1 MKFLAWFCGILLVL
15 VVALYCVLFSSFGNS
30 VLKPFVEKIASEKI
44 GMEFRLEKFELGF
57 SSFDILAIINGELGV
72 ESKGKYSLFS
82 SQFDLNYNTQAKSF
96 NGMQID
102 LSLKGEAL
110 GSFDNFVANGS
121 GSLAGSS
128 IRFASR
134 IKDYAPLEL
143 KLDAKALDLA
153 ALSMIALKKAYITGK
168 LSAVADIAG
177 QEGTAKLNS
186 AKIIITKEAQ
196 NDFGISLPAN
206 FALSLNSDIKLLGK
220 QVAATTRVKSALAN
234 LSAKN
239 TSYNFENGE
248 ITSDFNLDIANLAAL
263 EPIIKQK
270 LNGSIKVAG
279 NTKIANGAME
289 FLDAK
294 INGLGGEILASL
306 KDNELNANIKNL
318 KLAQALS
325 LAGLAPLANSD
336 ISGTAKITNLN
347 DTKKIKGS
355 ANLTLSS
362 GVLNH
367 KQMNALLG
375 SDLSSDVSFN
385 AQNKLEIASGTLNF
399 DSVLNSPVIENL
411 GAKGSY
417 TLANG
422 DAKIDLAGKIVDLGA
437 IFGSGAKSPANIKAN
452 VGLKAGELR
461 DADIDIKGF
470 GGQILAKVKGKALNA
485 NIKNIKAEQVLAMTT
500 FGSLFNGEVNAELSL
515 DGLNLQN
522 LNGRG
527 ELSVKNGVFNAAAM
541 SKLLEAKFPENVKFS
556 LNFKPTFTNSVAYF
570 SSNFASNIANI
581 SKFDGSYN
589 LQKNALDA
597 AYSANVSDLSKLS
610 FLTGVALYTPLNVS
624 GKIASTNQAIN
635 ASANSDIFGSNT
647 DITFKSGALN
657 ANMKNAKIEQILKA
671 LGYEQFYIGSTN
683 MTFDY
688 NTASKLGEFN
698 ANILNAHLA
707 KTGLTEL
714 ISSVLGG
721 RDITT
726 EVYENGV
733 VKGRVTGDI
742 ITFDANMHSK
752 RSDINVKQASINT
765 KSKALNI
772 PVSAN
777 YEKTDI
783 GIDITGTTDAP
794 KYALSS
800 QYLQQ
805 KAEQG
810 VEKLIDKAFKG
821 NDEKADKAKD
831 ILNNLKKLF

>member
-1 MKFLAWFCGILLVL
+1 MKFLAWVCGILLVL

-143 KLDAKALDLA
+143 KLDAKELDLA

-248 ITSDFNLDIANLAAL
+248 ITSDFNVDIANLAAL

-355 ANLTLSS
+355 ANLTLSG

-422 DAKIDLAGKIVDLGA
+422 DAKIDLAGKIADLGA

-452 VGLKAGELR
+452 VGLKAGELS
-461 DADIDIKGF
+461 DGDIDIKGF
-470 GGQILAKVKGKALNA
+470 GGEILAKVKGKALNA

-541 SKLLEAKFPENVKFS
+541 SKLLEAEFPENVKFS

-570 SSNFASNIANI
+570 SSNFASDIANI

-733 VKGRVTGDI
+733 VKGTIKGDI

-783 GIDITGTTDAP
+783 GIDITGTTEAP

>member
-1 MKFLAWFCGILLVL
+1 MKFLAWVCGILLVL

-143 KLDAKALDLA
+143 KLDAKELDLA

-248 ITSDFNLDIANLAAL
+248 ITSDFNVDIANLAAL

-375 SDLSSDVSFN
+375 SDLSSDISFN

-422 DAKIDLAGKIVDLGA
+422 DAKIDLAGKIADLGA
-437 IFGSGAKSPANIKAN
+437 IFGSGAKSPAIIKAN
-452 VGLKAGELR
+452 VGLKAGELS
-461 DADIDIKGF
+461 DGDIDIKGF
-470 GGQILAKVKGKALNA
+470 GGEIIAKVKGKALNA

-541 SKLLEAKFPENVKFS
+541 SKLLEAEFPKNVKFS

-570 SSNFASNIANI
+570 SSNFASDIANI

-589 LQKNALDA
+589 LQKNTLDA
-597 AYSANVSDLSKLS
+597 TYSANVSDLSKLS

-647 DITFKSGALN
+647 DITFKSGVLN

>member
-30 VLKPFVEKIASEKI
+30 VLKPFIEKIASEKI

-248 ITSDFNLDIANLAAL
+248 ITSDFNVDIANLAAL

-422 DAKIDLAGKIVDLGA
+422 DAKINLAGKIADLGA

-452 VGLKAGELR
+452 VGLKAGELS
-461 DADIDIKGF
+461 DGDIDIKGF

-541 SKLLEAKFPENVKFS
+541 SKLLEAEFPENVKFS

-570 SSNFASNIANI
+570 SSNFASDIANI

-610 FLTGVALYTPLNVS
+610 FLTGLALYTPLNVS

-647 DITFKSGALN
+647 DITFKSGVLN

-733 VKGRVTGDI
+733 VKGTIKGDI

-783 GIDITGTTDAP
+783 GIDITGTTEAP

>member
-1 MKFLAWFCGILLVL
+1 MKFLAWVCGILLVL

-44 GMEFRLEKFELGF
+44 GMELKLEKFELGF

-143 KLDAKALDLA
+143 KLDAKELDLA
-153 ALSMIALKKAYITGK
+153 ALSTIALKKAYITGK

-248 ITSDFNLDIANLAAL
+248 ITSDFNVDIANLAAL

-336 ISGTAKITNLN
+336 ISGTAKITNLS

-355 ANLTLSS
+355 ANLTLSG

-422 DAKIDLAGKIVDLGA
+422 DAKIDLAGKIADLGA

-452 VGLKAGELR
+452 VGLKAGELS
-461 DADIDIKGF
+461 DGDIDIKGF

-515 DGLNLQN
+515 DGLKLQN

-527 ELSVKNGVFNAAAM
+527 ELSVKNGVFNAAAI
-541 SKLLEAKFPENVKFS
+541 SKLLKAEFPENVKFS
-556 LNFKPTFTNSVAYF
+556 LNFKPTITNSVAYF
-570 SSNFASNIANI
+570 SSNFASDIANI

-589 LQKNALDA
+589 LQKNTLDA
-597 AYSANVSDLSKLS
+597 TYSANVSDLSKLS

-647 DITFKSGALN
+647 DITFKSGVLN

-671 LGYEQFYIGSTN
+671 LGYEQFYIGTTN
-683 MTFDY
+683 MAFDY

-752 RSDINVKQASINT
+752 RSDINVEQASINT

-783 GIDITGTTDAP
+783 GIDITGTTEAP

-800 QYLQQ
+800 QYLKQ

>member
-1 MKFLAWFCGILLVL
+1 M
-15 VVALYCVLFSSFGNS
+15 LFSSFGNS

-57 SSFDILAIINGELGV
+57 SSFDILAIINGELSV
-72 ESKGKYSLFS
+72 ESRGKYSLFS

-121 GSLAGSS
+121 GSLAGSN

-248 ITSDFNLDIANLAAL
+248 ITSDFNVDIANLAAL

-279 NTKIANGAME
+279 NTKIANGAMK

-336 ISGTAKITNLN
+336 ISGTAKITNLS

-422 DAKIDLAGKIVDLGA
+422 DAKIDLAGKIADLGA

-452 VGLKAGELR
+452 VGLKAGELS
-461 DADIDIKGF
+461 DGDIDIKGF

-527 ELSVKNGVFNAAAM
+527 ELSVKNGVFNAAAI
-541 SKLLEAKFPENVKFS
+541 SKLLKAEFPENVKFS
-556 LNFKPTFTNSVAYF
+556 LNFKPTITNSVAYF
-570 SSNFASNIANI
+570 SSNFASDIANI

-589 LQKNALDA
+589 LQKNTLDA
-597 AYSANVSDLSKLS
+597 TYSANVSDLSKLS
-610 FLTGVALYTPLNVS
+610 FLTGVALYTPLNLS
-624 GKIASTNQAIN
+624 GKIASTKQAID

-647 DITFKSGALN
+647 DITFKSGVLN

-783 GIDITGTTDAP
+783 GIDITGTTEAP

>member
-248 ITSDFNLDIANLAAL
+248 ITSDFNVDIANLAAL

-336 ISGTAKITNLN
+336 ISGTAKITNLS

-355 ANLTLSS
+355 ANLTLSN

-385 AQNKLEIASGTLNF
+385 AQNKLEIASGILNF

-422 DAKIDLAGKIVDLGA
+422 DAKINLAGKIADLGA
-437 IFGSGAKSPANIKAN
+437 IFGSGAKSPAIIKAN
-452 VGLKAGELR
+452 MGLKAGELS
-461 DADIDIKGF
+461 DGDIDIKGF
-470 GGQILAKVKGKALNA
+470 GGEILAKVKGKALNA

-541 SKLLEAKFPENVKFS
+541 SKLLETEFPENVKFS

-570 SSNFASNIANI
+570 SSNFASDIANI

-733 VKGRVTGDI
+733 VKGTIKGDI

>member
-1 MKFLAWFCGILLVL
+1 MKFLAWVCGILLVL

-57 SSFDILAIINGELGV
+57 SSFDILAIINGELSV
-72 ESKGKYSLFS
+72 ESRGKYSLFS

-143 KLDAKALDLA
+143 KLDAKELDLA
-153 ALSMIALKKAYITGK
+153 ALSMIALKKAYILGK

-248 ITSDFNLDIANLAAL
+248 ITSDFNVDIANLAAL

-336 ISGTAKITNLN
+336 ISGTAKITNLS

-355 ANLTLSS
+355 ANLTLSR

-422 DAKIDLAGKIVDLGA
+422 DAKIDLAGKIADLGA
-437 IFGSGAKSPANIKAN
+437 IFGSGAKSPVNIKAN
-452 VGLKAGELR
+452 VGLKAGELS
-461 DADIDIKGF
+461 DGDIDIKGF

-500 FGSLFNGEVNAELSL
+500 FGSLINGEVNAELSL
-515 DGLNLQN
+515 DGLNLEN

-527 ELSVKNGVFNAAAM
+527 ELSVKNGVFNAAAI
-541 SKLLEAKFPENVKFS
+541 SKLLKAEFPENVKFS

-570 SSNFASNIANI
+570 SSNFASDIANI

-589 LQKNALDA
+589 LQKNTLDA
-597 AYSANVSDLSKLS
+597 TYSANVSDLSKLS
-610 FLTGVALYTPLNVS
+610 FLTGVALYTPLNLS
-624 GKIASTNQAIN
+624 GKIASAKQAIN

-647 DITFKSGALN
+647 DITFKSGVLN

-671 LGYEQFYIGSTN
+671 LGYEQFYIGTTN
-683 MTFDY
+683 MAFDY
-688 NTASKLGEFN
+688 NTASKFGEFN

-707 KTGLTEL
+707 KSGLTAL

-752 RSDINVKQASINT
+752 RSDINVEQASINT

-783 GIDITGTTDAP
+783 GIDITGTTEAP

-800 QYLQQ
+800 QYLKQ

-810 VEKLIDKAFKG
+810 VEKLIDKAFKD

>member
-44 GMEFRLEKFELGF
+44 GMELKLEKFELGF

-82 SQFDLNYNTQAKSF
+82 SQFDLNYNTQAKNF

-121 GSLAGSS
+121 GSLAGSN

-143 KLDAKALDLA
+143 KLDAKELDLA
-153 ALSMIALKKAYITGK
+153 ALSMIALKKAYISGK

-355 ANLTLSS
+355 ANLTLSN

-385 AQNKLEIASGTLNF
+385 AQNKLEIASGVLNF

-422 DAKIDLAGKIVDLGA
+422 DAKIDLAGKIADLGA

-452 VGLKAGELR
+452 VGLKAGELS
-461 DADIDIKGF
+461 DGDIDIKGF
-470 GGQILAKVKGKALNA
+470 GGEILAKVKGKALNA

-515 DGLNLQN
+515 DGLKLEN

-527 ELSVKNGVFNAAAM
+527 ELSVKNGVFNAAAI
-541 SKLLEAKFPENVKFS
+541 SKLLKAEFPENVKFS

-570 SSNFASNIANI
+570 SSNFASDIANI

-589 LQKNALDA
+589 LQKNTLDA
-597 AYSANVSDLSKLS
+597 TYSANVSDLSKLS

-624 GKIASTNQAIN
+624 GKIASTKQAID

-647 DITFKSGALN
+647 DITFKSGVLN

-671 LGYEQFYIGSTN
+671 LGYEQFYIGTTN
-683 MTFDY
+683 MAFDY
-688 NTASKLGEFN
+688 NTASKFGEFN

-707 KTGLTEL
+707 KSGLTVL

-733 VKGRVTGDI
+733 VKGKVTGDI

-752 RSDINVKQASINT
+752 RSDINVEQASINT
-765 KSKALNI
+765 KSKALKI

-783 GIDITGTTDAP
+783 GIDITGTTEAP

-800 QYLQQ
+800 QYLKQ

>member
-1 MKFLAWFCGILLVL
+1 
-15 VVALYCVLFSSFGNS
+15 
-30 VLKPFVEKIASEKI
+30 
-44 GMEFRLEKFELGF
+44 MEFRLEKFELGF

-121 GSLAGSS
+121 GSLAGSN

-143 KLDAKALDLA
+143 KLDAKELDLA

-248 ITSDFNLDIANLAAL
+248 ITSDFNVDIANLAAL

-355 ANLTLSS
+355 ANLTLSN

-422 DAKIDLAGKIVDLGA
+422 DAKIDLAGKIADLGA
-437 IFGSGAKSPANIKAN
+437 IFGSGAKSPINIKAN
-452 VGLKAGELR
+452 VGLKAGELS
-461 DADIDIKGF
+461 DGDIDIKGF
-470 GGQILAKVKGKALNA
+470 GGEILAKVKGKALNA

-541 SKLLEAKFPENVKFS
+541 SKLLEAEFPENVKFS

-570 SSNFASNIANI
+570 SSNFASDIANI

-647 DITFKSGALN
+647 DITFKSGVLN

-783 GIDITGTTDAP
+783 GIDITGTTEAP

-800 QYLQQ
+800 QYLKQ

>member
-121 GSLAGSS
+121 GSLAGSN

-248 ITSDFNLDIANLAAL
+248 ITSDFNVDIANLAAL

-336 ISGTAKITNLN
+336 ISGTAKITNLS
-347 DTKKIKGS
+347 DAKKIKGS

-399 DSVLNSPVIENL
+399 NSVLNSPVIENL

-422 DAKIDLAGKIVDLGA
+422 DAKIDLAGKIADLGA
-437 IFGSGAKSPANIKAN
+437 IFGSGTKSPANIKAN
-452 VGLKAGELR
+452 VGLKAGELS
-461 DADIDIKGF
+461 DGDIDIKGF
-470 GGQILAKVKGKALNA
+470 GGEILAKVKGKALNA

-570 SSNFASNIANI
+570 SSNFASDIANI

-610 FLTGVALYTPLNVS
+610 FLTGVALYSPLNVS

-647 DITFKSGALN
+647 DITFKSGVLN

-733 VKGRVTGDI
+733 VKGTIKGDI

-752 RSDINVKQASINT
+752 RSDINVEQASINT

-783 GIDITGTTDAP
+783 GIDITGTTEAP

>member
-82 SQFDLNYNTQAKSF
+82 SQFDLNYNTQAKNF

-168 LSAVADIAG
+168 LSAVADITG

-318 KLAQALS
+318 KLAQVLS
-325 LAGLAPLANSD
+325 LAGLVPLANSD
-336 ISGTAKITNLN
+336 ISGTAKITNLS

-385 AQNKLEIASGTLNF
+385 AQNKLEIASGVLNF
-399 DSVLNSPVIENL
+399 NSVLNSPVIENL

-422 DAKIDLAGKIVDLGA
+422 DAKINLAGKIADLGA

-527 ELSVKNGVFNAAAM
+527 ELSVKNGVFNAAAI
-541 SKLLEAKFPENVKFS
+541 SKLLEAEFPENMKFS

-570 SSNFASNIANI
+570 SSNLASDIANI

-647 DITFKSGALN
+647 DITFKSGVLK

-683 MTFDY
+683 MAFDY

-733 VKGRVTGDI
+733 VKGAIKGDI

>member
-30 VLKPFVEKIASEKI
+30 VLKPFIEKIASEKI

-72 ESKGKYSLFS
+72 EGKGKYSLFS

-153 ALSMIALKKAYITGK
+153 ALSMIALKKAYISGK

-399 DSVLNSPVIENL
+399 DSVLNSPVIEKL

-422 DAKIDLAGKIVDLGA
+422 DAKIDLAGKIADLGA
-437 IFGSGAKSPANIKAN
+437 IFGSGAKSPINIKAN
-452 VGLKAGELR
+452 VGLKAGELS
-461 DADIDIKGF
+461 DGDIDIKGF

-485 NIKNIKAEQVLAMTT
+485 NIKNIKAGQVLAMTT

-570 SSNFASNIANI
+570 SSNFASDIANI

-610 FLTGVALYTPLNVS
+610 FLTGVALYSPLNVS

-647 DITFKSGALN
+647 DITFKSGVLN

-671 LGYEQFYIGSTN
+671 LGYAQFYIGSTN

-688 NTASKLGEFN
+688 NTASKFGEFN

-783 GIDITGTTDAP
+783 GIDITGTTQAP

>member
-1 MKFLAWFCGILLVL
+1 MKFLAWVCGILLVL

-57 SSFDILAIINGELGV
+57 SSFDILAIINGELSV
-72 ESKGKYSLFS
+72 ESRGKYSLFS

-143 KLDAKALDLA
+143 KLDAKELDLA
-153 ALSMIALKKAYITGK
+153 ALSMIALKKAYISGK

-336 ISGTAKITNLN
+336 ISGTAKITNLS

-355 ANLTLSS
+355 ANLTLSN

-385 AQNKLEIASGTLNF
+385 VQNKLEIASGVLNF

-422 DAKIDLAGKIVDLGA
+422 DAKINLAGKIADLGA
-437 IFGSGAKSPANIKAN
+437 IFGSGAKSPVNIKAN
-452 VGLKAGELR
+452 VGLKAGELS
-461 DADIDIKGF
+461 DGDIDIKGF

-541 SKLLEAKFPENVKFS
+541 SKLLETEFPENVKFS

-570 SSNFASNIANI
+570 SSNFASDIANI

-647 DITFKSGALN
+647 DITFKSGVLN

-671 LGYEQFYIGSTN
+671 LGYEQFYIGTTN
-683 MTFDY
+683 MAFDY
-688 NTASKLGEFN
+688 NTASKFGEFN

-707 KTGLTEL
+707 KSGLTAL

-765 KSKALNI
+765 KSKALKI

-783 GIDITGTTDAP
+783 GIDITGTTEAP

>member
-1 MKFLAWFCGILLVL
+1 MKFLAWVCGILLVL

-248 ITSDFNLDIANLAAL
+248 ITSDFNVDIANLAAL

-336 ISGTAKITNLN
+336 ISGTAKITNLS

-355 ANLTLSS
+355 ANLTLSG

-422 DAKIDLAGKIVDLGA
+422 DAKIDLAGKIADLGA

-452 VGLKAGELR
+452 VGLKAGELS
-461 DADIDIKGF
+461 DGDIDIKGF
-470 GGQILAKVKGKALNA
+470 GGEILAKVKGKALNA

-541 SKLLEAKFPENVKFS
+541 SKLLETEFPKNVKFS

-570 SSNFASNIANI
+570 SSNFASDIANI

-647 DITFKSGALN
+647 DITFKSGVLN

-783 GIDITGTTDAP
+783 GIDITGTTEAP

>member
-57 SSFDILAIINGELGV
+57 SSFDILAIINGELSV
-72 ESKGKYSLFS
+72 ESRGKYSLFS

-121 GSLAGSS
+121 GSLAGSN

-153 ALSMIALKKAYITGK
+153 ALSMIALKKAYISGK

-220 QVAATTRVKSALAN
+220 QVAATTMVKSALAN

-248 ITSDFNLDIANLAAL
+248 ITSDFNVDIANLATL

-355 ANLTLSS
+355 ANLTLSN

-422 DAKIDLAGKIVDLGA
+422 DAKINLAGKIADLGA

-452 VGLKAGELR
+452 VGLKAGELS
-461 DADIDIKGF
+461 DGDIDIKGF
-470 GGQILAKVKGKALNA
+470 GGQIIAKVKGKALNA

-541 SKLLEAKFPENVKFS
+541 SKLLEAKFPENMKFS

-570 SSNFASNIANI
+570 SSNFASDIANI

-624 GKIASTNQAIN
+624 GKIASANQAIT

-647 DITFKSGALN
+647 DITFKSGVLN

-671 LGYEQFYIGSTN
+671 LGYAQFYIGSTN

-733 VKGRVTGDI
+733 VKGRVQGDI

-800 QYLQQ
+800 QYLKQ

>member
-121 GSLAGSS
+121 GSLAGSN

-248 ITSDFNLDIANLAAL
+248 ITSDFNVDIANLAAL

-422 DAKIDLAGKIVDLGA
+422 DAKIDLAGKIADLGA

-452 VGLKAGELR
+452 VGLKAGELS
-461 DADIDIKGF
+461 DGDIDIKGF

-541 SKLLEAKFPENVKFS
+541 SKLLETEFPENVKFS

-570 SSNFASNIANI
+570 SSNFASDIANI

-647 DITFKSGALN
+647 DITFKSGVLN

-683 MTFDY
+683 MTFNY

-733 VKGRVTGDI
+733 VKGTIKGDI

-783 GIDITGTTDAP
+783 GIDITGTTEAP

>member
-1 MKFLAWFCGILLVL
+1 MKFLAWFCGIFLVL

-72 ESKGKYSLFS
+72 ESRGKYSLFS

-143 KLDAKALDLA
+143 KLDAKELDLA

-196 NDFGISLPAN
+196 NDFGISLPSN

-270 LNGSIKVAG
+270 LNGSIKVVG

-336 ISGTAKITNLN
+336 ISGTAKITNLS

-422 DAKIDLAGKIVDLGA
+422 DAKIDLAGKIADLGA
-437 IFGSGAKSPANIKAN
+437 IFGSGAKSPVNIKAN
-452 VGLKAGELR
+452 VGLKAGELS
-461 DADIDIKGF
+461 DGDIDIKGF

-541 SKLLEAKFPENVKFS
+541 SKLLETEFPKNVKFS

-570 SSNFASNIANI
+570 SSNFASDIANI

-647 DITFKSGALN
+647 DITFKSGVLN

-683 MTFDY
+683 MAFDY

-733 VKGRVTGDI
+733 VKGAIKGDI

>member
-570 SSNFASNIANI
+570 SSNFASDIANI

-647 DITFKSGALN
+647 DITFKSGVLK

-733 VKGRVTGDI
+733 VKGAIKGDI

>member
-248 ITSDFNLDIANLAAL
+248 ITSDFNVDIANLAAL

-422 DAKIDLAGKIVDLGA
+422 DAKINLAGKIADLGA
-437 IFGSGAKSPANIKAN
+437 IFGSGAKSPINIKAN
-452 VGLKAGELR
+452 VGLKAGELS
-461 DADIDIKGF
+461 DGDIDIKGF

-541 SKLLEAKFPENVKFS
+541 SKLLETEFPENVKFS
-556 LNFKPTFTNSVAYF
+556 LNFKPTITNSVAYF
-570 SSNFASNIANI
+570 SSNFASDIANI

-610 FLTGVALYTPLNVS
+610 FLTGVALYTPLNLS
-624 GKIASTNQAIN
+624 GKIASTKQAID

-647 DITFKSGALN
+647 DITFKSGVLN

-733 VKGRVTGDI
+733 VKGTIKGDI

-783 GIDITGTTDAP
+783 GIDITGTTEAP

>member
-1 MKFLAWFCGILLVL
+1 MKFLAWICGILLVL

-44 GMEFRLEKFELGF
+44 GMEFKLEKFELGF
-57 SSFDILAIINGELGV
+57 SSFDILAIINGELSV
-72 ESKGKYSLFS
+72 ESRGKYSLFS

-143 KLDAKALDLA
+143 KLDAKELDLA
-153 ALSMIALKKAYITGK
+153 ALSMIALKKAYISGK

-220 QVAATTRVKSALAN
+220 QVAATTAVKSALAN

-248 ITSDFNLDIANLAAL
+248 ITSDFNVDIANLAAL

-325 LAGLAPLANSD
+325 LAGLAPLANSN

-355 ANLTLSS
+355 ANLTLSN

-385 AQNKLEIASGTLNF
+385 VQNKLEIASGTLNF

-417 TLANG
+417 TLANA
-422 DAKIDLAGKIVDLGA
+422 DAKIDLAGKIADLGA
-437 IFGSGAKSPANIKAN
+437 IFGSGAKSPINIKAN
-452 VGLKAGELR
+452 VGLKAGELS

-470 GGQILAKVKGKALNA
+470 GGEIIAKVKGKALNA

-500 FGSLFNGEVNAELSL
+500 FGSLINGEVNAELSL
-515 DGLNLQN
+515 DGLKLQN

-527 ELSVKNGVFNAAAM
+527 ELSVKNGVFNSAAI
-541 SKLLEAKFPENVKFS
+541 SKLLKTQFPENVKFS

-570 SSNFASNIANI
+570 SSNFASDIANI

-589 LQKNALDA
+589 LQKNTLDA
-597 AYSANVSDLSKLS
+597 TYSANVSDLSKLS
-610 FLTGVALYTPLNVS
+610 FLTGVALYTPLNLS
-624 GKIASTNQAIN
+624 GKIASKEQAIN
-635 ASANSDIFGSNT
+635 ASANSDIFSSNT
-647 DITFKSGALN
+647 DITFKSGVLN

-671 LGYEQFYIGSTN
+671 LGYEQFYIGTTN
-683 MTFDY
+683 MAFDY
-688 NTASKLGEFN
+688 NTASKFGEFN

-707 KTGLTEL
+707 KSGLTAL

-742 ITFDANMHSK
+742 IAFDANMHSK
-752 RSDINVKQASINT
+752 RSDINVEQASINT
-765 KSKALNI
+765 KSKALKI

-783 GIDITGTTDAP
+783 GIDITGTTEAP

-800 QYLQQ
+800 QYLKQ

>member
-153 ALSMIALKKAYITGK
+153 ALSMIALKKAYISGK

-248 ITSDFNLDIANLAAL
+248 ITSDFNVDIANLAAL

-355 ANLTLSS
+355 ANLTLSN

-422 DAKIDLAGKIVDLGA
+422 DAKINLAGKIADLGA
-437 IFGSGAKSPANIKAN
+437 IFGSGAKSPINIKAN
-452 VGLKAGELR
+452 MGLKAGELS
-461 DADIDIKGF
+461 DGDIDIKGF
-470 GGQILAKVKGKALNA
+470 GGQIIAKVKGKALNA

-541 SKLLEAKFPENVKFS
+541 SKLLETEFPENVKFS

-570 SSNFASNIANI
+570 SSNFASDIANI

-733 VKGRVTGDI
+733 VKGRITGDI

-783 GIDITGTTDAP
+783 GIDITGTTQAP

>member
-1 MKFLAWFCGILLVL
+1 M
-15 VVALYCVLFSSFGNS
+15 LFSSFGNS

-143 KLDAKALDLA
+143 KLDAKELDLA
-153 ALSMIALKKAYITGK
+153 ALSMIALKKAYISGK

-248 ITSDFNLDIANLAAL
+248 ITSDFNVDIANLAAL

-336 ISGTAKITNLN
+336 ISGTAKITNLS

-422 DAKIDLAGKIVDLGA
+422 DAKIDLAGKIADLGA

-452 VGLKAGELR
+452 VGLKAGELS
-461 DADIDIKGF
+461 DGDIDIKGF

-515 DGLNLQN
+515 DGLKLQN

-527 ELSVKNGVFNAAAM
+527 ELSVKNGVFNAAAI
-541 SKLLEAKFPENVKFS
+541 SKLLKAEFPENVKFS

-570 SSNFASNIANI
+570 SSNFASDIANI

-647 DITFKSGALN
+647 DITFKSGVLN

-671 LGYEQFYIGSTN
+671 LGYEQFYIGTTN
-683 MTFDY
+683 MAFDY
-688 NTASKLGEFN
+688 NTASKFGEFN

-707 KTGLTEL
+707 KSGLTAL

-752 RSDINVKQASINT
+752 RSDINVEQASINT

-783 GIDITGTTDAP
+783 GIDITGTTEAP

-800 QYLQQ
+800 QYLKQ

>member
-1 MKFLAWFCGILLVL
+1 MKFLAWVCGILLVL

-57 SSFDILAIINGELGV
+57 SSFDILAIINGELSV

-82 SQFDLNYNTQAKSF
+82 SQFDLNYNTQAKNF

-121 GSLAGSS
+121 GSLAGSN

-248 ITSDFNLDIANLAAL
+248 ITSDFNVDIANLAAL

-355 ANLTLSS
+355 ANLTLSG

-422 DAKIDLAGKIVDLGA
+422 DAKIDLVGKIADLGA
-437 IFGSGAKSPANIKAN
+437 IFGSGAKSPVNIKAN
-452 VGLKAGELR
+452 VGLKAGELS

-470 GGQILAKVKGKALNA
+470 GGEIIAKVKGKALNA

-527 ELSVKNGVFNAAAM
+527 ELSVKNGVFNAAAI
-541 SKLLEAKFPENVKFS
+541 SKLLKAEFPENVKFS
-556 LNFKPTFTNSVAYF
+556 LNFKPTITNSVAYF
-570 SSNFASNIANI
+570 SSNFASDIANI

-647 DITFKSGALN
+647 DITFKSGVLN

-707 KTGLTEL
+707 KSGLTAL

-783 GIDITGTTDAP
+783 GIDITGTTEAP

-800 QYLQQ
+800 QYLKQ

-810 VEKLIDKAFKG
+810 VEKLIDKAFKD

>member
-385 AQNKLEIASGTLNF
+385 AQNKLEIVSGTLNF

-422 DAKIDLAGKIVDLGA
+422 DAKIDLAGKIADLGA

-452 VGLKAGELR
+452 VGLKAGELS
-461 DADIDIKGF
+461 DGDIDIKGF
-470 GGQILAKVKGKALNA
+470 GGEILAKVKGKALNA

-541 SKLLEAKFPENVKFS
+541 SKLLETEFPEKVKFS

-570 SSNFASNIANI
+570 SSNFASDIANI

-647 DITFKSGALN
+647 DITFKSGVLN

-683 MTFDY
+683 MAFDY

-733 VKGRVTGDI
+733 VKGAIKGDI

-831 ILNNLKKLF
+831 ILNNLKRLF

>member
-1 MKFLAWFCGILLVL
+1 MKFLAWVCGILLVL

-355 ANLTLSS
+355 ANLTLSN

-422 DAKIDLAGKIVDLGA
+422 DAKIDLAGKIADLGA
-437 IFGSGAKSPANIKAN
+437 IFGSGAKSPVNIKAN
-452 VGLKAGELR
+452 VGLKAGELS
-461 DADIDIKGF
+461 DGDIDIKGF
-470 GGQILAKVKGKALNA
+470 GGEILAKVKGKALNA

-541 SKLLEAKFPENVKFS
+541 SKLLEAEFPENVKFS

-570 SSNFASNIANI
+570 SSNFASDIANI

-647 DITFKSGALN
+647 DITFKSGVLN

-733 VKGRVTGDI
+733 VKGTIKGDI

-752 RSDINVKQASINT
+752 RSDINVEQASINT
-765 KSKALNI
+765 KSKALKI

-783 GIDITGTTDAP
+783 GIDITGTTEAP

-800 QYLQQ
+800 QYLKQ

>member
-1 MKFLAWFCGILLVL
+1 MKFLAWVCGILLVL

-57 SSFDILAIINGELGV
+57 SSFDILAIINGELSV
-72 ESKGKYSLFS
+72 ESRGKYSLFS

-248 ITSDFNLDIANLAAL
+248 ITSDFNVDIANLAAL

-422 DAKIDLAGKIVDLGA
+422 DAKIDLAGKIADLGA

-452 VGLKAGELR
+452 VGLKAGELS
-461 DADIDIKGF
+461 DGDIDIKGF
-470 GGQILAKVKGKALNA
+470 GGEILAKVKGKALNA

-541 SKLLEAKFPENVKFS
+541 SKLLEAEFPENVKFS

-570 SSNFASNIANI
+570 SSNFASDIANI

-610 FLTGVALYTPLNVS
+610 FLTGVALYTPLNLS
-624 GKIASTNQAIN
+624 GKIASTKQAID

-647 DITFKSGALN
+647 DITFKSGVLN

-783 GIDITGTTDAP
+783 GIDITGTTEAP

>member
-248 ITSDFNLDIANLAAL
+248 ITSDFNVDIANLAAL

-336 ISGTAKITNLN
+336 ISGTAKITNLS

-422 DAKIDLAGKIVDLGA
+422 DAKIDLAGKIADLGA
-437 IFGSGAKSPANIKAN
+437 IFGSGAKSPVNIKAN
-452 VGLKAGELR
+452 VGLKAGELS
-461 DADIDIKGF
+461 DGDIDIKGF
-470 GGQILAKVKGKALNA
+470 GGEILAKVKGKALNA

-541 SKLLEAKFPENVKFS
+541 SKLLETEFPENVKFS

-570 SSNFASNIANI
+570 SSNFASDIANI

-647 DITFKSGALN
+647 DITFKSGVLN

-733 VKGRVTGDI
+733 VKGTIKGDI

-783 GIDITGTTDAP
+783 GIDITGTTEAP

>member
-1 MKFLAWFCGILLVL
+1 MKFLAWICGILLVL

-44 GMEFRLEKFELGF
+44 GMEFKLEKFELGF
-57 SSFDILAIINGELGV
+57 SSFDILAIINGELSV
-72 ESKGKYSLFS
+72 ESRGKYSLFS

-143 KLDAKALDLA
+143 KLDAKELDLA
-153 ALSMIALKKAYITGK
+153 ALSMIALKKAYISGK

-248 ITSDFNLDIANLAAL
+248 ITSDFNVDIANLATL

-294 INGLGGEILASL
+294 ISGLGGEILASL

-325 LAGLAPLANSD
+325 LAGLVPLANSD
-336 ISGTAKITNLN
+336 ISGTAKITNLS

-355 ANLTLSS
+355 ANLTLSN

-417 TLANG
+417 TLANA
-422 DAKIDLAGKIVDLGA
+422 DAKIDLAGKIADLGA
-437 IFGSGAKSPANIKAN
+437 IFGSGAKSPINIKAN
-452 VGLKAGELR
+452 VGLKAGELS

-470 GGQILAKVKGKALNA
+470 GGEIIAKVKGKALNA

-500 FGSLFNGEVNAELSL
+500 FGSLINGEVNAELSL
-515 DGLNLQN
+515 DGLKLQN

-527 ELSVKNGVFNAAAM
+527 ELSVKNGVFNSAAI
-541 SKLLEAKFPENVKFS
+541 SKLLKTQFPENVKFS

-570 SSNFASNIANI
+570 SSNFASDIANI

-589 LQKNALDA
+589 LQKNTLDA
-597 AYSANVSDLSKLS
+597 TYSANVSDLSKLS
-610 FLTGVALYTPLNVS
+610 FLTGVALYTPLNLS
-624 GKIASTNQAIN
+624 GKIASKEQAIN
-635 ASANSDIFGSNT
+635 ASANSDIFSSNT
-647 DITFKSGALN
+647 DITFKSGVLN

-671 LGYEQFYIGSTN
+671 LGYEQFYIGTTN
-683 MTFDY
+683 MAFDY
-688 NTASKLGEFN
+688 NTASKFGEFN

-707 KTGLTEL
+707 KSGLTAL

-742 ITFDANMHSK
+742 IAFDANMHSK
-752 RSDINVKQASINT
+752 RSDINVEQASINT
-765 KSKALNI
+765 KSKALKI

-783 GIDITGTTDAP
+783 GIDITGTTEAP

-800 QYLQQ
+800 QYLKQ

>member
-1 MKFLAWFCGILLVL
+1 MKFLAWICGILLVL

-57 SSFDILAIINGELGV
+57 SSFDILAIINGELSV
-72 ESKGKYSLFS
+72 ESRGKYSLFS

-121 GSLAGSS
+121 GSLAGSN

-143 KLDAKALDLA
+143 KLDAKELDLA
-153 ALSMIALKKAYITGK
+153 ALSMIALKKAYILGK

-422 DAKIDLAGKIVDLGA
+422 DAKIDLAGKIADLGA

-452 VGLKAGELR
+452 VGLKAGELS
-461 DADIDIKGF
+461 DGDIDIKGF
-470 GGQILAKVKGKALNA
+470 GGEVIAKVKGKALNA

-527 ELSVKNGVFNAAAM
+527 ELSVKNGVFNAATI
-541 SKLLEAKFPENVKFS
+541 SKLLKAEFPENVKFS

-570 SSNFASNIANI
+570 SSNFASDIANI

-647 DITFKSGALN
+647 DITFKSGVLN

-671 LGYEQFYIGSTN
+671 LGYEQFYIGTTN
-683 MTFDY
+683 MAFDY
-688 NTASKLGEFN
+688 NTASKFGEFN

-733 VKGRVTGDI
+733 VKGTIKGDI

-765 KSKALNI
+765 KSKALKI

-783 GIDITGTTDAP
+783 GIDITGTTEAP

-800 QYLQQ
+800 QYLKQ

>member
-1 MKFLAWFCGILLVL
+1 MKFLAWVCGILLVL

-44 GMEFRLEKFELGF
+44 GMELKLEKFELGF
-57 SSFDILAIINGELGV
+57 SSFDILAIINGELSV
-72 ESKGKYSLFS
+72 ESRGKYSLFS
-82 SQFDLNYNTQAKSF
+82 SQFDLNYNTQAKNF

-121 GSLAGSS
+121 GSLAGSN

-143 KLDAKALDLA
+143 KLDAKELDLA
-153 ALSMIALKKAYITGK
+153 ALSMIALKKAYILGK

-206 FALSLNSDIKLLGK
+206 FTLSLNSDIKLLGK

-279 NTKIANGAME
+279 NTKIANGAMK

-318 KLAQALS
+318 KLAQVLS

-336 ISGTAKITNLN
+336 ISGTAKITNLS

-355 ANLTLSS
+355 ANLTLSG

-385 AQNKLEIASGTLNF
+385 VQNKLEIASGTLNF

-417 TLANG
+417 ALANA
-422 DAKIDLAGKIVDLGA
+422 DAKIDLAGKIADLGA
-437 IFGSGAKSPANIKAN
+437 IFGSGVKSPVNIKAN
-452 VGLKAGELR
+452 AELKAGELS

-500 FGSLFNGEVNAELSL
+500 FGSLINGEVNAELSL
-515 DGLNLQN
+515 DGLKLQN

-527 ELSVKNGVFNAAAM
+527 ELSVKNGVFNAAAI
-541 SKLLEAKFPENVKFS
+541 SKLLEAEFPENVKFS

-570 SSNFASNIANI
+570 SSNFASDIANI

-589 LQKNALDA
+589 LQKNTLDA
-597 AYSANVSDLSKLS
+597 TYSANVSDLSKLS
-610 FLTGVALYTPLNVS
+610 FLTGVALYTPLNLS
-624 GKIASTNQAIN
+624 GKIASTKQAID
-635 ASANSDIFGSNT
+635 ASANSDIFSSNT
-647 DITFKSGALN
+647 DITFKSGVLN

-671 LGYEQFYIGSTN
+671 LGYEQFYIGTTN
-683 MTFDY
+683 MAFDY
-688 NTASKLGEFN
+688 NTASKFGEFN

-707 KTGLTEL
+707 KSGLTAL

-733 VKGRVTGDI
+733 IKGAIKSDI
-742 ITFDANMHSK
+742 IAFDANMHSK
-752 RSDINVKQASINT
+752 RSDIEVKQASINT
-765 KSKALNI
+765 KSKALKI

-783 GIDITGTTDAP
+783 DIDITGTTEAP

-800 QYLQQ
+800 QYLKQ

-810 VEKLIDKAFKG
+810 VEKLIDKAFKD

>member
-1 MKFLAWFCGILLVL
+1 MKFLAWICGILLVL

-30 VLKPFVEKIASEKI
+30 ILKPFVEKIASEKI
-44 GMEFRLEKFELGF
+44 GMELKLEKFELGF
-57 SSFDILAIINGELGV
+57 SSFDILAIINGELSV
-72 ESKGKYSLFS
+72 ESRGKYSLFS
-82 SQFDLNYNTQAKSF
+82 SQFDLNYNTQAKNF

-110 GSFDNFVANGS
+110 GSFDSFVANGS
-121 GSLAGSS
+121 GSLAGSN

-143 KLDAKALDLA
+143 KLDAKELDLA
-153 ALSMIALKKAYITGK
+153 ALSTIALKKAYITGK

-196 NDFGISLPAN
+196 NDFSISLPAN

-248 ITSDFNLDIANLAAL
+248 ITSDFNVDIANLAAL

-279 NTKIANGAME
+279 NTKIANGAMK

-336 ISGTAKITNLN
+336 ISGTAKITNLS

-355 ANLTLSS
+355 ANLTLSG

-385 AQNKLEIASGTLNF
+385 VQNKLEIASGTLNF

-417 TLANG
+417 TLAND
-422 DAKIDLAGKIVDLGA
+422 DAKIDLVGKIADLGA
-437 IFGSGAKSPANIKAN
+437 IFGSGAKSPINIKAN
-452 VGLKAGELR
+452 VGLKAGELS

-500 FGSLFNGEVNAELSL
+500 FGSLINGEVNAELSL
-515 DGLNLQN
+515 DGLKLEN

-527 ELSVKNGVFNAAAM
+527 ELSVKNGVFNAAAI
-541 SKLLEAKFPENVKFS
+541 SKLLETQFPENVKFS
-556 LNFKPTFTNSVAYF
+556 LSFKPTITNSVAYF
-570 SSNFASNIANI
+570 SSNFASDIANI

-589 LQKNALDA
+589 LQKNTLDA
-597 AYSANVSDLSKLS
+597 TYSANVSDLSKLS
-610 FLTGVALYTPLNVS
+610 FLTGVALYTPLNLS
-624 GKIASTNQAIN
+624 GKIASTKQAID

-647 DITFKSGALN
+647 DITFKSGVLN

-671 LGYEQFYIGSTN
+671 LGYEQFYIGTTN
-683 MTFDY
+683 MAFDY
-688 NTASKLGEFN
+688 NTASKFGEFN

-707 KTGLTEL
+707 KSGLTAL

-742 ITFDANMHSK
+742 IAFDANMHSK

-765 KSKALNI
+765 KSKALKI

-783 GIDITGTTDAP
+783 GIDITGTTEAP

-800 QYLQQ
+800 QYLKQ

-810 VEKLIDKAFKG
+810 VEKLIDKAFKD

>member
-1 MKFLAWFCGILLVL
+1 MKFLAWICGILLVL

-57 SSFDILAIINGELGV
+57 SSFDILAIINGELSV
-72 ESKGKYSLFS
+72 ESRGKYSLFS

-121 GSLAGSS
+121 GSLAGSN

-143 KLDAKALDLA
+143 KLDAKELDLA
-153 ALSMIALKKAYITGK
+153 ALSMIALKKAYISGK
-168 LSAVADIAG
+168 LSAIADIAG
-177 QEGTAKLNS
+177 QKGTAKLNS

-248 ITSDFNLDIANLAAL
+248 ITSDFNVDIANLAAL

-325 LAGLAPLANSD
+325 LAGLVPLANSD

-355 ANLTLSS
+355 ANLTLSN

-422 DAKIDLAGKIVDLGA
+422 AAKINLAGKIADLGA

-452 VGLKAGELR
+452 VGLKAGELS
-461 DADIDIKGF
+461 DGDIDIKGF

-515 DGLNLQN
+515 DGLKLQN

-527 ELSVKNGVFNAAAM
+527 ELSVKNGVFNAAAI
-541 SKLLEAKFPENVKFS
+541 SKLLEAEFPENVKFS
-556 LNFKPTFTNSVAYF
+556 LNFKPTLTNSVAYF
-570 SSNFASNIANI
+570 SSNLASDIANI

-589 LQKNALDA
+589 LQKNTLDA
-597 AYSANVSDLSKLS
+597 TYSANVSDLSKLS
-610 FLTGVALYTPLNVS
+610 FLTGVALYTPLNLS
-624 GKIASTNQAIN
+624 GKIASKEQAIN

-647 DITFKSGALN
+647 DITFKSGVLN

-671 LGYEQFYIGSTN
+671 LGYEQFYIGTTN
-683 MTFDY
+683 MAFDY
-688 NTASKLGEFN
+688 NTASKFGEFN

-707 KTGLTEL
+707 KSGLTAL

-752 RSDINVKQASINT
+752 RSDINVEQASINT
-765 KSKALNI
+765 KSKALKI

-783 GIDITGTTDAP
+783 GIDITGTTEAP

-800 QYLQQ
+800 QYLKQ

-810 VEKLIDKAFKG
+810 VEKLIDKAFKD

>member
-1 MKFLAWFCGILLVL
+1 MKFLAWVCGILLVL

-248 ITSDFNLDIANLAAL
+248 ITSDFNVDIANLAAL

-422 DAKIDLAGKIVDLGA
+422 DAKIDLAGKIADLGA

-452 VGLKAGELR
+452 VGLKAGELS
-461 DADIDIKGF
+461 DGDIDIKGF
-470 GGQILAKVKGKALNA
+470 GGEIIAKVKGKALNA

-541 SKLLEAKFPENVKFS
+541 SKLLKTEFPENVKFS

-570 SSNFASNIANI
+570 SSNFASDIANI

-647 DITFKSGALN
+647 DITFKSGVLN

-733 VKGRVTGDI
+733 VKGTIKGDI

-783 GIDITGTTDAP
+783 GIDITGTTQAP

>member
-1 MKFLAWFCGILLVL
+1 MKFLAWVCGILLVL

-153 ALSMIALKKAYITGK
+153 ALSMIALKKAYISGK

-248 ITSDFNLDIANLAAL
+248 ITSDFNVDIANLAAL

-422 DAKIDLAGKIVDLGA
+422 DAKIDLVGKIADLGA
-437 IFGSGAKSPANIKAN
+437 IFGSGAKSPINIKAN
-452 VGLKAGELR
+452 VGLKAGELS
-461 DADIDIKGF
+461 DGDIDIKGF

-541 SKLLEAKFPENVKFS
+541 SKLLETQFPENVKFS

-570 SSNFASNIANI
+570 SSNFASDIANI

-597 AYSANVSDLSKLS
+597 AYGANVSDLSKLS
-610 FLTGVALYTPLNVS
+610 FLTGVALYSPLNVS

-647 DITFKSGALN
+647 DITFKSGVLN

-733 VKGRVTGDI
+733 VKGRVQGDI

-810 VEKLIDKAFKG
+810 VERLIDKAFKG

>member
-1 MKFLAWFCGILLVL
+1 MKFLAWVCGILLVL

-143 KLDAKALDLA
+143 KLDAKELDLA

-248 ITSDFNLDIANLAAL
+248 ITSDFNVDIANLATL

-325 LAGLAPLANSD
+325 LAGLTPLANSD

-422 DAKIDLAGKIVDLGA
+422 DAKIDLAGKIADLGA
-437 IFGSGAKSPANIKAN
+437 IFGSGVKSPVNIKAN
-452 VGLKAGELR
+452 VGLKAGELS
-461 DADIDIKGF
+461 DGDIDIKGF
-470 GGQILAKVKGKALNA
+470 GGEILAKVKGKALNA
-485 NIKNIKAEQVLAMTT
+485 NIKNIKAQQVLAMTT

-541 SKLLEAKFPENVKFS
+541 SKLLEAEFPENVKFS

-570 SSNFASNIANI
+570 SSNFASDIANI

-624 GKIASTNQAIN
+624 GKIASTNQAIT

-647 DITFKSGALN
+647 DITFKSGVLN

-707 KTGLTEL
+707 KTGLTAL

-733 VKGRVTGDI
+733 VKGTIKGDI

-783 GIDITGTTDAP
+783 GIDITGTTEAP

-831 ILNNLKKLF
+831 ILNNLKRLF

>member
-1 MKFLAWFCGILLVL
+1 MKFLAWICGILLVL

-121 GSLAGSS
+121 GSLAGSN

-248 ITSDFNLDIANLAAL
+248 ITSDFNVDIANLAAL

-355 ANLTLSS
+355 ANLTLSN

-375 SDLSSDVSFN
+375 SDLSNDVSFN

-422 DAKIDLAGKIVDLGA
+422 DAKINLAGKIADLGA

-452 VGLKAGELR
+452 VGLKAGELS
-461 DADIDIKGF
+461 DGDIDIKGF

-541 SKLLEAKFPENVKFS
+541 SKLLEAEFPENVKFS

-570 SSNFASNIANI
+570 SSNFASDIANI

-610 FLTGVALYTPLNVS
+610 FLTGVALYTPLNAS

-647 DITFKSGALN
+647 DITFKSGVLN

-783 GIDITGTTDAP
+783 GIDITGTTEAP

>member
-1 MKFLAWFCGILLVL
+1 MKFLAWVCGILLVL

-57 SSFDILAIINGELGV
+57 SSFDILAIINGELSV
-72 ESKGKYSLFS
+72 ESRGKYSLFS

-143 KLDAKALDLA
+143 KLDAKELDLA

-279 NTKIANGAME
+279 NTKIANGAMK

-336 ISGTAKITNLN
+336 ISGTAKITNLS

-355 ANLTLSS
+355 ANLTLSG

-422 DAKIDLAGKIVDLGA
+422 DAKIDLAGKIADLGA

-452 VGLKAGELR
+452 VGLKAGELS
-461 DADIDIKGF
+461 DGDIDIKGF

-541 SKLLEAKFPENVKFS
+541 SKLLEAEFPENVKFS

-570 SSNFASNIANI
+570 SSNFASDIANI

-610 FLTGVALYTPLNVS
+610 FLTGVALYTPLNLS
-624 GKIASTNQAIN
+624 GKIASTKQAID

-647 DITFKSGALN
+647 DITFKSGVLN

-671 LGYEQFYIGSTN
+671 LGYEQFYIGTTN
-683 MTFDY
+683 MAFDY

-733 VKGRVTGDI
+733 VKGTIKGDI

-783 GIDITGTTDAP
+783 GIDITGTSQAP

-800 QYLQQ
+800 QYLKQ

>member
-1 MKFLAWFCGILLVL
+1 MKFLAWVCGILLVL

-57 SSFDILAIINGELGV
+57 SSFDILAIINGELSV
-72 ESKGKYSLFS
+72 ESRGKYSLFS

-248 ITSDFNLDIANLAAL
+248 ITSDFNVDIANLAAL

-336 ISGTAKITNLN
+336 ISGTAKITNLS

-355 ANLTLSS
+355 ANLTLSG

-385 AQNKLEIASGTLNF
+385 AQNKLEIASGVLNF

-422 DAKIDLAGKIVDLGA
+422 DAKIDLAGKIADLGA

-452 VGLKAGELR
+452 VGLKAGELS
-461 DADIDIKGF
+461 DGDIDIKGF

-541 SKLLEAKFPENVKFS
+541 SKLLETEFPENVKFS

-570 SSNFASNIANI
+570 SSNFASDIANI

-610 FLTGVALYTPLNVS
+610 FLTGVALYTPLNLS
-624 GKIASTNQAIN
+624 GKIASTKQAID

-647 DITFKSGALN
+647 DITFKSSVLN

-671 LGYEQFYIGSTN
+671 LGYEQFYIGTTN
-683 MTFDY
+683 MAFDY
-688 NTASKLGEFN
+688 NTASKFGEFN

-707 KTGLTEL
+707 KSGLTVL

-733 VKGRVTGDI
+733 VKGKVTGDI

>member
-143 KLDAKALDLA
+143 KLDAKELDLA

-239 TSYNFENGE
+239 TSYNFDNGE
-248 ITSDFNLDIANLAAL
+248 ITSDFNVDIANLAAL

-270 LNGSIKVAG
+270 LNGSIKVVG

-422 DAKIDLAGKIVDLGA
+422 DAKIDLAGKIADLGA
-437 IFGSGAKSPANIKAN
+437 IFGSGVKSPVNIKAN
-452 VGLKAGELR
+452 VGLKAGELS
-461 DADIDIKGF
+461 DGDIDIKGF
-470 GGQILAKVKGKALNA
+470 GGEILAKVKGKALNT

-541 SKLLEAKFPENVKFS
+541 SKLLETEFPENVKFS

-570 SSNFASNIANI
+570 SSNFASDIANI

-610 FLTGVALYTPLNVS
+610 FLTGVALYSPLNVS

-647 DITFKSGALN
+647 DITFKSGVLN

-733 VKGRVTGDI
+733 VKGTIKGDI
-742 ITFDANMHSK
+742 IAFDANMHSK

-783 GIDITGTTDAP
+783 GIDITGTTQAP

>member
-143 KLDAKALDLA
+143 KLDAKELDLA

-220 QVAATTRVKSALAN
+220 QVAATTRLKSALAN

-248 ITSDFNLDIANLAAL
+248 ITSDFNVDIANLAAL

-355 ANLTLSS
+355 ANLTLRG

-385 AQNKLEIASGTLNF
+385 AQNKLEIASGVLNF

-417 TLANG
+417 SLANG
-422 DAKIDLAGKIVDLGA
+422 DAKINLAGKIADLGA

-452 VGLKAGELR
+452 VGLKAGELS
-461 DADIDIKGF
+461 DGDIDIKGF
-470 GGQILAKVKGKALNA
+470 GGQIIAKVKGKALNA

-570 SSNFASNIANI
+570 SSNFASDIANI

-783 GIDITGTTDAP
+783 GIDITGTTEAP